1 MRLATQALGAFLL
14 LTFGAPRALADAD
27 ASQQA
32 EDFAFHGQFTNVTQ
46 FHPSFRSPYRGT
58 NSLDP
63 GNRGNEA
70 VNLTLYGGLRP
81 WEGAEFWVNPEVDQG
96 FGLSNTTGLAG
107 YANGQ
112 SAKVGS
118 AEPYVRLQRAFL
130 RQTIGLGG
138 DVEDVHPDLNQLGG
152 TRLTEN
158 VVLTI
163 GKFSVT
169 DVFDTNSYAHD
180 PLGDF
185 LNWSII
191 DAGAFDYAADAW
203 GYSYGAAA
211 EWTQSWWTVRGGVF
225 DLSRVP
231 NQKALQRGFGQFQ
244 IDLEGEERHQLFG
257 RSGKLKLL
265 GFLSYG
271 RFGSYDDAVNR
282 AVATGTTPDTAAV
295 RRYRSRPGLS
305 LNFEQSV
312 SDDVGVFARASVDD
326 GSLETDEVTE
336 INRSVAAGVSVKGAS
351 WSRTDDVAG
360 LAVAINDISKDA
372 RHYFAAGGLGV
383 LIGDGRLPHYGW
395 EDVLETFYNLAIT
408 DGLHLTVDYQFVNN
422 PAYNRDRGP
431 VSIIGYRLHCEF

>member
-1 MRLATQALGAFLL
+1 MGALL
-14 LTFGAPRALADAD
+14 LLILSASLAWAAD
-27 ASQQA
+27 PESATTPQQT
-32 EDFAFHGQFTNVTQ
+32 EDFGFHGQFTNVTQ
-46 FHPSFRSPYRGT
+46 FHPRFRSPYRGP

-70 VNLTLYGGLRP
+70 LSLTLYGGFRP
-81 WEGAEFWVNPEVDQG
+81 WEGAELWANPEVDQG

-118 AEPYVRLQRAFL
+118 AEPYVRLQRVFL

-138 DVEDVHPDLNQLGG
+138 DSEDIHPDLNQLGG
-152 TRLTEN
+152 TRRTDN

-169 DVFDTNSYAHD
+169 DIFDANSYAHD

-185 LNWSII
+185 LNWSMV

-203 GYSYGAAA
+203 GYAYGAAA
-211 EWTQSWWTVRGGVF
+211 EWNQSWWTLRGGLF

-231 NQKALQRGFGQFQ
+231 NQKALERGFGQFQ
-244 IDLEGEERHQLFG
+244 IDLEGEERHHLFG

-265 GFLSYG
+265 AFVSRG
-271 RFGSYDDAVNR
+271 RFGSYNDAVSR
-282 AVATGTTPDTAAV
+282 AITTGATPDTATV

-305 LNFEQSV
+305 LNFEQEV
-312 SDDVGVFARASVDD
+312 SDGLGVFARASVND
-326 GSLETDEVTE
+326 GSLEADEFTD
-336 INRSVAAGVSVKGAS
+336 INRSLSAGVSMKGAS
-351 WSRTDDVAG
+351 WSRPDDTVG
-360 LAVAINDISKDA
+360 LAGAVNGISKDA
-372 RHYFAAGGLGV
+372 RRYFAAGGIGILV
-383 LIGDGRLPHYGW
+383 GDGRLPHYGW
-395 EDVLETFYNLAIT
+395 EDVLETYYNVAIAEW
-408 DGLHLTVDYQFVNN
+408 LRLSIDYQFVNN

-431 VSIIGYRLHCEF
+431 VSIVGYRLHCEF